1 MKVLVLGDGHLGKE
15 IINQT
20 NWDYLSRS
28 KDDID
33 TNKFDEWCWKMQGYD
48 VILNCIA
55 NTNTYSDEY
64 RTIIKTNYEF
74 VTYLSKFCDEMGIK
88 LVHISTD
95 YVYTN
100 SIHNASEDSVPAPDR
115 SWYSLSKVLADEHII
130 LFNKN
135 YLICRLSHKPYPFPY
150 NEAWGDVLTNADY
163 TTVISSLVIDLIYGG
178 ATGIYNVGTETKSI
192 YELASRTKE
201 VTKTISPPH
210 IPKNVT
216 MDLTKLNEF
225 LSKL

>member
-1 MKVLVLGDGHLGKE
+1 MKVLVLGDGRLGQE

-20 NWDYLSRS
+20 NWDYLSRK
-28 KDDID
+28 KDGIN
-33 TNKFDEWCWKMQGYD
+33 TNTFDEWCWKMQGYD

-55 NTNTYSDEY
+55 DTNTYSDEY
-64 RTIIKTNYEF
+64 RSIIKTNYEF
-74 VTYLSKFCDEMGIK
+74 VTYLSKFCGEMGIK

-100 SIHNASEDSVPAPDR
+100 SIENATEDSVPVPDR
-115 SWYSLSKVLADEHII
+115 SWYSLSKLLADEHVI

-150 NEAWGDVLTNADY
+150 NEAWTDVLTNADY
-163 TTVISSLVIDLIYGG
+163 TPVISSLVIKLIDNG
-178 ATGIYNVGTETKSI
+178 ASGIYNVGTKTKSI
-192 YELASRTKE
+192 YELASQTKQ
-201 VTKTISPPH
+201 VSKTISPLH
-210 IPKNVT
+210 VPKNVT
-216 MDLTKLNEF
+216 MDLSKLNNF